1 MTKHTNRGNILKI
14 LKRSDCLKRVF
25 KPEYL
30 IEFLSQF
37 GLKDVKFIQDGN
49 ATVDCEFI
57 HNNKKYYAYAS
68 NYTMSV
74 YNKEGITHNFATF
87 WQDYLCDRI
96 EGYPELLVKY
106 MERKTDDMQF
116 KQRRQLNFSADNI
129 ADFSQKIDNYNQRID
144 QIKTKYHLND
154 LKK

>member
-1 MTKHTNRGNILKI
+1 
-14 LKRSDCLKRVF
+14 
-25 KPEYL
+25 
-30 IEFLSQF
+30 
-37 GLKDVKFIQDGN
+37 
-49 ATVDCEFI
+49 
-57 HNNKKYYAYAS
+57 
-68 NYTMSV
+68 MSV

-87 WQDYLCDRI
+87 WQDYLCDRV

-106 MERKTDDMQF
+106 MERKIDDMQF

-144 QIKTKYHLND
+144 QIKTKYHLSD